1 VISQLMVDE
10 PVTRPCYIPPVIEAE
25 GGGGRRRPGG
35 VDADFAAF
43 FAQHYNELARF
54 AYLLIGEHAAADDVA
69 AEALAEAWKGWARVS
84 AADRPLA
91 YVRRIAA
98 NIAAKR
104 TDRLV
109 RERRSWR
116 LWSGGR
122 SEQAPHPDSDASV
135 DLQAA
140 LLGLPARKRA
150 CIVLRYYYD
159 LSERETAATLGIS
172 VGTVKSQ
179 SSRGLEELAAQLRG
193 SRAASV
199 ATHGGR
205 RSAAEGAKR

>member
-1 VISQLMVDE
+1 MVDE
-10 PVTRPCYIPPVIEAE
+10 PVTRACYIPPVIKAE
-25 GGGGRRRPGG
+25 GGGGRRGPDG
-35 VDADFAAF
+35 VDAEFGAF

-54 AYLLIGEHAAADDVA
+54 AFLLVGDHAAADDVA

-84 AADRPLA
+84 TADRPLA

-98 NIAAKR
+98 NIAANR
-104 TDRLV
+104 TDRQV
-109 RERRSWR
+109 KERRSWR
-116 LWSGGR
+116 LWGGGR
-122 SEQAPHPDSDASV
+122 SEQAPRPDSEAAV

-140 LLGLPARKRA
+140 LLRLPARKRA
-150 CIVLRYYYD
+150 CVVLRYYYD

-179 SSRGLEELAAQLRG
+179 SSRGLEELATHLRG

-199 ATHGGR
+199 AAHGRR
-205 RSAAEGAKR
+205 RSAAEGVRR

>member
-1 VISQLMVDE
+1 MD
-10 PVTRPCYIPPVIEAE
+10 
-25 GGGGRRRPGG
+25 GGSGGERRRPHGT
-35 VDADFAAF
+35 DSEFAAF
-43 FAQHYNELARF
+43 FAAHYNELARF

-84 AADRPLA
+84 TADRPLA

-98 NIAAKR
+98 NIAANR
-104 TDRLV
+104 TDRVV

-135 DLQAA
+135 DLQTA
-140 LLGLPARKRA
+140 LLRLPARKRA
-150 CIVLRYYYD
+150 CVVLRYYYD
-159 LSERETAATLGIS
+159 LSERETASTLGIS

-193 SRAASV
+193 SRTASAA
-199 ATHGGR
+199 ANGGR
-205 RSAAEGAKR
+205 RRSATEGANR

>member
-1 VISQLMVDE
+1 
-10 PVTRPCYIPPVIEAE
+10 VTEAE
-25 GGGGRRRPGG
+25 RGDERRRPG
-35 VDADFAAF
+35 DAEADFAAF
-43 FAQHYNELARF
+43 FAQHYNELSRF
-54 AYLLIGEHAAADDVA
+54 AFLLLGEHAAADDVA

-84 AADRPLA
+84 AAGSPLA

-98 NIAAKR
+98 NIAANR

-122 SEQAPHPDSDASV
+122 GEHAPHPDSDASV
-135 DLQAA
+135 DLRSA
-140 LLGLPARKRA
+140 LLRLPARKRA
-150 CIVLRYYYD
+150 CVVLRYYYD
-159 LSERETAATLGIS
+159 LSERETASTLGIS

-193 SRAASV
+193 SRAAASV
-199 ATHGGR
+199 AARSGR
-205 RSAAEGAKR
+205 RPAAEGADR

>member
-1 VISQLMVDE
+1 MVDE
-10 PVTRPCYIPPVIEAE
+10 PVTRTCYIPPVIEA
-25 GGGGRRRPGG
+25 GGGGERGRPGG
-35 VDADFAAF
+35 VDAEFEAF
-43 FAQHYNELARF
+43 FARHYNELARF
-54 AYLLIGEHAAADDVA
+54 AYLLLGEHAAADDVA

-84 AADRPLA
+84 NADRPLA
-91 YVRRIAA
+91 YVRRIVT
-98 NIAAKR
+98 NIAAQR

-116 LWSGGR
+116 LWGGGG
-122 SEQAPHPDSDASV
+122 SLYAPNPDSDTSV

-140 LLGLPARKRA
+140 LLRLPARKRA

-159 LSERETAATLGIS
+159 LSERETASTLGIS

-193 SRAASV
+193 SRAASG
-199 ATHGGR
+199 AGRGGR
-205 RSAAEGAKR
+205 GSAAEGANR

>member
-1 VISQLMVDE
+1 MVDE
-10 PVTRPCYIPPVIEAE
+10 PVTRPCYIPPVTEE
-25 GGGGRRRPGG
+25 GGGERRRPG
-35 VDADFAAF
+35 VTDAEFAAF
-43 FAQHYNELARF
+43 FAEHYNELSRF
-54 AYLLIGEHAAADDVA
+54 AYLLVGEHAAADDVA
-69 AEALAEAWKGWARVS
+69 AEALAEAWKGWVRVS
-84 AADRPLA
+84 AADWPLA

-98 NIAAKR
+98 NIAANR
-104 TDRLV
+104 TDRMV

-140 LLGLPARKRA
+140 LLRLPARKRA

-159 LSERETAATLGIS
+159 LTERETASTLGIS

-193 SRAASV
+193 SRTASAA
-199 ATHGGR
+199 GRGR
-205 RSAAEGAKR
+205 RRAAAEGANR